1 MSRES
6 INHRKFQHQ
15 PANYADFLTSV
26 WRQSIHPK
34 LLNSFP
40 IRYQRLKFII
50 SGAFCTS
57 LITILAHVS
66 LATNFHHP
74 LTQPSPEFFTQSI
87 TQFTELP
94 PLQVHPLPTSL
105 AQWQDTQNKGDYFSQ
120 VKPTSAGY
128 LVWSEFPVKIYV
140 ERLAATSPQSSSL
153 SASARRFQQW
163 TDHVIQAIQEWSVY
177 LPLEVVEQRE
187 NADIIILRS
196 LPPLRPSFNR
206 DTREIQLP
214 NARAA
219 ETRYHF
225 YLRQTAES
233 TPVLAHRFTIL
244 LSPDLSTANILAA
257 ARHELGHTLGI
268 WGHSPLQT
276 DAMYFSQVRN
286 PPPISTRDINTLK
299 RIYQQP
305 TRLGWQF
312 APGVGKG

>member
-6 INHRKFQHQ
+6 IHHRKFQHQ
-15 PANYADFLTSV
+15 PASYANFLTCV
-26 WRQSIHPK
+26 WRQSIYPK

-50 SGAFCTS
+50 SGAFCTG

-66 LATNFHHP
+66 LATNFPHP
-74 LTQPSPEFFTQSI
+74 LAQPSPEFFTQSI

-105 AQWQDTQNKGDYFSQ
+105 VQWQDTKNTGDYFSQ
-120 VKPTSAGY
+120 VKPTSAGF

-140 ERLAATSPQSSSL
+140 ERLAATSPQSSNI

-187 NADIIILRS
+187 KADIIILRS

-233 TPVLAHRFTIL
+233 ATVLTHRFTIL

-257 ARHELGHTLGI
+257 ARHELGHALGI
-268 WGHSPLQT
+268 WGHSPLET

-312 APGVGKG
+312 ADRVGNG